1 MKHSKA
7 GIDLCF
13 EADIEKEAEATE
25 TAEAEQEE
33 ARTRSKK
40 QKQKET
46 EAGICKKQKQQKQGF
61 ANWVQNLRFFAEV
74 RRQKAPVSRVLLSRV
89 SSLQRNDFERF
100 LWTGHRENR
109 RKS

>member
-1 MKHSKA
+1 MKKQKQTFFLVKHSKA
-7 GIDLCF
+7 DIDLCF

-46 EAGICKKQKQQKQGF
+46 EAGICKKQKQQKP
-61 ANWVQNLRFFAEV
+61 AYTRLYRC
-74 RRQKAPVSRVLLSRV
+74 LSY
-89 SSLQRNDFERF
+89 
-100 LWTGHRENR
+100 
-109 RKS
+109 RK

>member
-1 MKHSKA
+1 MKKQKQTFFLVKHLEA
-7 GIDLCF
+7 DIDLCF

-74 RRQKAPVSRVLLSRV
+74 RSQKAEGSSLQSTPV
-89 SSLQRNDFERF
+89 SSLESP
-100 LWTGHRENR
+100 E
-109 RKS
+109 K